1 MRVNFCTVRTRK
13 ITVPWLRL
21 QASTARG
28 KVGSLVREL
37 RSHMTPG
44 SAKKKKK
51 GRRRKKRETIT
62 SHLLG
67 WLIWK
72 TENSID
78 ENVEKLEHMHCWR
91 DCKMQSFQKTVW

>member
-28 KVGSLVREL
+28 KVGSMVREL

-44 SAKKKKK
+44 SAKKKKRQK
-51 GRRRKKRETIT
+51 KKEKRNYYLTPIRMANLENRK
-62 SHLLG
+62 
-67 WLIWK
+67 
-72 TENSID
+72 
-78 ENVEKLEHMHCWR
+78 
-91 DCKMQSFQKTVW
+91 

>member
-44 SAKKKKK
+44 SAKKKNKK
-51 GRRRKKRETIT
+51 QKKKEKRNYYLTPIRMANLENRK
-62 SHLLG
+62 
-67 WLIWK
+67 
-72 TENSID
+72 
-78 ENVEKLEHMHCWR
+78 
-91 DCKMQSFQKTVW
+91 